1 MSNYRKL
8 CTAALIGSFGESMI
22 MPFFII
28 FLHQLAGGR
37 LFEASIF
44 LAIFAAGSSILAPIF
59 GWISDKTGRRG
70 WIILGSFGGATIFY
84 LLARVTHINQMYVL
98 CVFMALTSAMASP
111 LGALEQDI
119 TEGKK
124 QGSLLNIINII
135 IRISAAAGVFLGA
148 RFIEQYGFPLVFL
161 LTAVFV
167 IISTIPFFFFKKGD
181 AT

>member
-44 LAIFAAGSSILAPIF
+44 LAILAAGTSILAPIF
-59 GWISDKTGRRG
+59 GWVSDKTGRRG
-70 WIILGSFGGATIFY
+70 WVILGSFLGAGVFY
-84 LLARVTHINQMYVL
+84 LLASVTHLNQMYAIVVL
-98 CVFMALTSAMASP
+98 MALTGAMCST
-111 LGALEQDI
+111 LGAMRQDI

-124 QGSLLNIINII
+124 QGSLLNFITII
-135 IRISAAAGVFLGA
+135 IQISAAAGVFLGG
-148 RFIEQYGFPLVFL
+148 RFIEQYGFQFVFL
-161 LTAVFV
+161 LAAGIL

-181 AT
+181 AA